1 MKRHGHSRT
10 PKTMG
15 AGAGG
20 SPASADFPTR
30 LLVLPGD
37 GVGPEIT
44 EAAVAMLD
52 AVADR
57 WPLELELET
66 AAIGLASLAAHGT
79 TLPEGTL
86 ERARAA
92 DGVILGPIDHLRYP
106 ARDRGGINVSA
117 ALRTGLD
124 LYANIRP
131 ARTRPELI
139 GPVGAFDLVIVREN
153 TEGFYP
159 DRNMYAGNGEFM
171 PDPDTALSVR
181 KISAAACR
189 RIALR
194 SFALARRRRRKV
206 TAIHKAN
213 NFILSDGLF
222 LREVRA
228 VAKEFPDVEL
238 DDVLVDAAAALL
250 VREPAR
256 FDVLCTTNFHGDILS
271 DLASELSG
279 SLGLA
284 GSLNAGDRHACAQA
298 QHGSAP
304 DIAGQDRVNPT
315 AMLLSVA
322 MLLEWLAERHARSDL
337 AAAATRITAAV
348 DRTLS
353 DPATRTADLGG
364 SLGTRAFTVAV
375 ISLLDKE

>member
-1 MKRHGHSRT
+1 MK
-10 PKTMG
+10 
-15 AGAGG
+15 
-20 SPASADFPTR
+20 

-44 EAAVAMLD
+44 AAGLAVLD
-52 AVADR
+52 AVAAR
-57 WPLELELET
+57 QPLELQRET
-66 AAIGLASLAAHGT
+66 APIGFATLATHGT
-79 TLPEGTL
+79 TLPDGVL
-86 ERARAA
+86 EQARAA
-92 DGVILGPIDHLRYP
+92 DGVILGPIDHLGYP

-131 ARTRPELI
+131 ARTRPGLN
-139 GPVGAFDLVIVREN
+139 GPVGEFDLVIVREN

-159 DRNMYAGNGEFM
+159 DRNMYAGSGEFM

-189 RIALR
+189 RIARR
-194 SFALARRRRRKV
+194 SFAMARRRRRRV

-228 VAKEFPDVEL
+228 TARDFPDVTL
-238 DDVLVDAAAALL
+238 DEVLVDAAAALL

-304 DIAGQDRVNPT
+304 DIAGQDRVNPS

-322 MLLEWLAERHARSDL
+322 MLLEWLAERHRRPDL
-337 AAAATRITAAV
+337 ATAATRITAAV

-353 DPATRTADLGG
+353 DPATRTADLDG
-364 SLGTRAFTVAV
+364 SLGTRAFTAAV
-375 ISLLDKE
+375 IAGLD

>member
-1 MKRHGHSRT
+1 MK
-10 PKTMG
+10 
-15 AGAGG
+15 
-20 SPASADFPTR
+20 

-44 EAAVAMLD
+44 AAALAVLD
-52 AVADR
+52 AAAAR
-57 WPLELELET
+57 RPLELERET
-66 AAIGLASLAAHGT
+66 APIGLAALAAHGT
-79 TLPEGTL
+79 TLPAGVL

-106 ARDRGGINVSA
+106 PRDRGGVNVSA

-131 ARTRPELI
+131 ARTRPGLR
-139 GPVGAFDLVIVREN
+139 GPVGEFDLVIVREN

-159 DRNMYAGNGEFM
+159 DRNMYAGSGEFM
-171 PDPDTALSVR
+171 PDPDTALAVR

-189 RIALR
+189 RIARR
-194 SFALARRRRRKV
+194 SFALARRRRRRV

-228 VAKEFPDVEL
+228 AAADFPDVAL
-238 DDVLVDAAAALL
+238 DEVLVDAAAALL

-271 DLASELSG
+271 DLAAELSG

-304 DIAGQDRVNPT
+304 DLAGRDRVNPS

-322 MLLEWLAERHARSDL
+322 MLLDWLAARRRRPDL
-337 AAAATRITAAV
+337 AAAARRISAAV
-348 DRTLS
+348 DRTLAN
-353 DPATRTADLGG
+353 PATRTADLGG
-364 SLGTRAFTVAV
+364 PLGTRAFTAAV
-375 ISLLDKE
+375 TAALARDA

>member
-1 MKRHGHSRT
+1 MK
-10 PKTMG
+10 
-15 AGAGG
+15 
-20 SPASADFPTR
+20 

-44 EAAVAMLD
+44 AAALAVLD
-52 AVADR
+52 AAAAR
-57 WPLELELET
+57 RPLELERET
-66 AAIGLASLAAHGT
+66 APIGLAALAAHGT
-79 TLPEGTL
+79 TLPAGVL

-106 ARDRGGINVSA
+106 PRDRGGVNVSA

-131 ARTRPELI
+131 ARTRPGLR
-139 GPVGAFDLVIVREN
+139 GPVGEFDLVIVREN

-159 DRNMYAGNGEFM
+159 DRNMYAGSGEFM
-171 PDPDTALSVR
+171 PDPDTALAVR

-189 RIALR
+189 RIARR
-194 SFALARRRRRKV
+194 SFALARRRRRRV

-228 VAKEFPDVEL
+228 AAADFPDVAL
-238 DDVLVDAAAALL
+238 DEVLVDAAAALL

-271 DLASELSG
+271 DLAAELSG

-304 DIAGQDRVNPT
+304 DLAGRDRVNPS

-322 MLLEWLAERHARSDL
+322 MLLDWLAARRRLPDL
-337 AAAATRITAAV
+337 AAAARRISAAV
-348 DRTLS
+348 DRTLAN
-353 DPATRTADLGG
+353 PATRTADLGG
-364 SLGTRAFTVAV
+364 PLGTRAFTAAV
-375 ISLLDKE
+375 TAALARDA

>member
-1 MKRHGHSRT
+1 MN
-10 PKTMG
+10 
-15 AGAGG
+15 
-20 SPASADFPTR
+20 
-30 LLVLPGD
+30 LLILPGD
-37 GVGPEIT
+37 GVGPEIA
-44 EAAVAMLD
+44 EAAVAVLD
-52 AVADR
+52 AVTER
-57 WPLELELET
+57 WPLDLERET
-66 AAIGLASLAAHGT
+66 AQIGVAALAEHGS

-92 DGVILGPIDHLRYP
+92 AGVILGPIDHMRYP
-106 ARDRGGINVSA
+106 ARDQGGVNVSA

-131 ARTRPELI
+131 ARTRPGLS
-139 GPVGAFDLVIVREN
+139 GPVGTFDLVIVREN

-171 PDPDTALSVR
+171 PDADTALSVR

-189 RIALR
+189 RIARR
-194 SFALARRRRRKV
+194 SFALAQRRRGKV

-228 VAKEFPDVEL
+228 VAADFPDVAVDE
-238 DDVLVDAAAALL
+238 VLVDAAAALL
-250 VREPAR
+250 VREPSR

-322 MLLEWLAERHARSDL
+322 MLLDWLAKRHQRSDL
-337 AAAATRITAAV
+337 AAAASRISAAV
-348 DRTLS
+348 DGTLS
-353 DPATRTADLGG
+353 NPATRTADLGG
-364 SLGTRAFTVAV
+364 SLGTAAFTDAV
-375 ISLLDKE
+375 IASLDKE

>member
-1 MKRHGHSRT
+1 MK
-10 PKTMG
+10 
-15 AGAGG
+15 
-20 SPASADFPTR
+20 

-37 GVGPEIT
+37 GVGPEIV
-44 EAAVAMLD
+44 EATLRVLD
-52 AVADR
+52 AVAAR
-57 WPLELELET
+57 QPLALERET
-66 AAIGLASLAAHGT
+66 AQIGFAALAAHGS
-79 TLPEGTL
+79 TLPAGVL

-92 DGVILGPIDHLRYP
+92 DGVVLGPIDHMRYP
-106 ARDRGGINVSA
+106 DRDQGGVNVSA

-131 ARTRPELI
+131 ARTRPGLS
-139 GPVGAFDLVIVREN
+139 GPVGTFDLVIVREN

-159 DRNMYAGNGEFM
+159 DRNMYAGSGEFM

-189 RIALR
+189 RIARR

-228 VAKEFPDVEL
+228 AATDFPDVAL
-238 DDVLVDAAAALL
+238 DEVLVDAAAALL
-250 VREPAR
+250 VREASR

-284 GSLNAGDRHACAQA
+284 GSLNAGERHACAQA

-322 MLLEWLAERHARSDL
+322 MLLEWQAEWQGRSDCG
-337 AAAATRITAAV
+337 AAAARITAAV

-353 DPATRTADLGG
+353 NPATRTADLGG
-364 SLGTRAFTVAV
+364 SLGTRAFTAAV
-375 ISLLDKE
+375 IAALA

>member
-1 MKRHGHSRT
+1 MN
-10 PKTMG
+10 
-15 AGAGG
+15 
-20 SPASADFPTR
+20 
-30 LLVLPGD
+30 LLILPGD
-37 GVGPEIT
+37 GVGPEIA
-44 EAAVAMLD
+44 EAAVAVLD
-52 AVADR
+52 AVTER
-57 WPLELELET
+57 WPLGLERET
-66 AAIGLASLAAHGT
+66 ARIGVAALAEHGT
-79 TLPEGTL
+79 TMPEGTL

-92 DGVILGPIDHLRYP
+92 DGVILGPIDHMRYP
-106 ARDRGGINVSA
+106 ARDQGGVNVSA

-131 ARTRPELI
+131 ARTRPGLS
-139 GPVGAFDLVIVREN
+139 GPVGTFDLVIVREN

-171 PDPDTALSVR
+171 PDADTALSVR

-189 RIALR
+189 RIARR
-194 SFALARRRRRKV
+194 SFALAQRRRGKV

-228 VAKEFPDVEL
+228 VAADFPDVAVDE
-238 DDVLVDAAAALL
+238 VLVDAAAALL
-250 VREPAR
+250 VREPSR

-322 MLLEWLAERHARSDL
+322 MLLDWLAKRHQRSDL
-337 AAAATRITAAV
+337 AAAASRISAAV
-348 DRTLS
+348 DGTLS
-353 DPATRTADLGG
+353 NPSTRTADLGG
-364 SLGTRAFTVAV
+364 SLGTAAFTDAV
-375 ISLLDKE
+375 IASLDKE

>member
-1 MKRHGHSRT
+1 MK
-10 PKTMG
+10 
-15 AGAGG
+15 
-20 SPASADFPTR
+20 

-37 GVGPEIT
+37 GVGPEIVAAALGVL
-44 EAAVAMLD
+44 EAVA
-52 AVADR
+52 AR
-57 WPLELELET
+57 QPLELEHET
-66 AAIGLASLAAHGT
+66 AEIGLAALASSGT
-79 TLPEGTL
+79 TLPEGVL
-86 ERARAA
+86 ERARAV
-92 DGVILGPIDHLRYP
+92 DGVVLGPIDHLRYP
-106 ARDRGGINVSA
+106 ERERGGVNVSA

-131 ARTRPELI
+131 ARTRPGLG

-159 DRNMYAGNGEFM
+159 DRNMHAGSGEFM

-189 RIALR
+189 RIARR
-194 SFALARRRRRKV
+194 SFGLARRRRRQV

-222 LREVRA
+222 LRQVRA
-228 VAKEFPDVEL
+228 VAADFPEVAL
-238 DDVLVDAAAALL
+238 DEVLVDAAAALL

-304 DIAGQDRVNPT
+304 DIAGKDRVNPS

-322 MLLEWLAERHARSDL
+322 MLLEWLAERHGRADL
-337 AAAATRITAAV
+337 GNAAQRISAAV

-364 SLGTRAFTVAV
+364 SLGTRAFTAAV
-375 ISLLDKE
+375 IERIDGDAAPHRLR

>member
-1 MKRHGHSRT
+1 MK
-10 PKTMG
+10 
-15 AGAGG
+15 
-20 SPASADFPTR
+20 

-44 EAAVAMLD
+44 AAALAVLD
-52 AVADR
+52 AAAAR
-57 WPLELELET
+57 RPLELERET
-66 AAIGLASLAAHGT
+66 APIGLAALAAHGT
-79 TLPEGTL
+79 TLPAGVL

-106 ARDRGGINVSA
+106 PRDRGGVNVSA

-131 ARTRPELI
+131 ARTRPGLR
-139 GPVGAFDLVIVREN
+139 GPVGEFDLVIVREN

-171 PDPDTALSVR
+171 PDPDTALAVR

-189 RIALR
+189 RVARR
-194 SFALARRRRRKV
+194 SFALARRRRRRV

-228 VAKEFPDVEL
+228 AAADFPDVAL
-238 DDVLVDAAAALL
+238 DEVLVDAAAALL

-271 DLASELSG
+271 DLAAELSG

-304 DIAGQDRVNPT
+304 DLAGRDRVNPS

-322 MLLEWLAERHARSDL
+322 MLLDWLAARRRRPDL
-337 AAAATRITAAV
+337 AAAAGSISAAV
-348 DRTLS
+348 DRTLAN
-353 DPATRTADLGG
+353 PATRTADLGG
-364 SLGTRAFTVAV
+364 PLGTRAFTAAV
-375 ISLLDKE
+375 TAALAPT

>member
-1 MKRHGHSRT
+1 MK
-10 PKTMG
+10 
-15 AGAGG
+15 
-20 SPASADFPTR
+20 

-44 EAAVAMLD
+44 KAALAVLD
-52 AVADR
+52 AVAAGQ
-57 WPLELELET
+57 PLELET
-66 AAIGLASLAAHGT
+66 APIGLAALATHGT
-79 TLPEGTL
+79 TLPDGAL

-106 ARDRGGINVSA
+106 DRDRGGVNVSA

-124 LYANIRP
+124 LYANLRP
-131 ARTRPELI
+131 ARTRPGLC
-139 GPVGAFDLVIVREN
+139 GPVGEFDLVIVREN

-159 DRNMYAGNGEFM
+159 DRNMYAGSGEFM

-189 RIALR
+189 RIARR
-194 SFALARRRRRKV
+194 SFALARRRRRRV

-228 VAKEFPDVEL
+228 TAREFPDVAL
-238 DDVLVDAAAALL
+238 DEVLVDAAAALL

-304 DIAGQDRVNPT
+304 DIAGQDRVNPS

-322 MLLEWLAERHARSDL
+322 MLLEWLAERHQQPELAV
-337 AAAATRITAAV
+337 AAARITTAV
-348 DRTLS
+348 DHTLAN
-353 DPATRTADLGG
+353 PATRTVDLGG
-364 SLGTRAFTVAV
+364 SLGTRAFTAAV
-375 ISLLDKE
+375 IAALDQHHPDRP

>member
-1 MKRHGHSRT
+1 MK
-10 PKTMG
+10 
-15 AGAGG
+15 
-20 SPASADFPTR
+20 

-44 EAAVAMLD
+44 AAALEVLD
-52 AVADR
+52 AAAAR
-57 WPLELELET
+57 APLGLERET
-66 AAIGLASLAAHGT
+66 APIGLAALTAGGT
-79 TLPEGTL
+79 TLPDGTL

-92 DGVILGPIDHLRYP
+92 DGIILGPIDHLRYP
-106 ARDRGGINVSA
+106 PRERGGVNVSA

-131 ARTRPELI
+131 ARTRPGLR
-139 GPVGAFDLVIVREN
+139 GPVGQFDLVIVREN

-159 DRNMYAGNGEFM
+159 DRNMYAGSGEFM

-181 KISAAACR
+181 KISATACR
-189 RIALR
+189 RIARR
-194 SFALARRRRRKV
+194 SFALARRRRRQRRV
-206 TAIHKAN
+206 TAVHKVN

-228 VAKEFPDVEL
+228 AAADFPEVAL
-238 DDVLVDAAAALL
+238 DEVLVDAAAALL

-298 QHGSAP
+298 QHGAAP
-304 DIAGQDRVNPT
+304 DLAGRDRVNPS

-322 MLLEWLAERHARSDL
+322 MLLDWLAERRRRPEL
-337 AAAATRITAAV
+337 AAAARRITAAL

-353 DPATRTADLGG
+353 NPATRTADLGG
-364 SLGTRAFTVAV
+364 SLGTRAFTAAV
-375 ISLLDKE
+375 IAALGDAGPP

>member
-1 MKRHGHSRT
+1 MK
-10 PKTMG
+10 
-15 AGAGG
+15 
-20 SPASADFPTR
+20 

-44 EAAVAMLD
+44 AAALAVLD
-52 AVADR
+52 AAATR
-57 WPLELELET
+57 RPLALERET
-66 AAIGLASLAAHGT
+66 APIGLAALAAHGT
-79 TLPEGTL
+79 TLPAGML

-106 ARDRGGINVSA
+106 PRDRGGVNVSA

-131 ARTRPELI
+131 ARTRPGLR
-139 GPVGAFDLVIVREN
+139 GPVGEFDLVIVREN

-159 DRNMYAGNGEFM
+159 DRNMYAGSGEFM
-171 PDPDTALSVR
+171 PDPDTALAVR

-189 RIALR
+189 RVARR
-194 SFALARRRRRKV
+194 SFALARRRRRRV

-228 VAKEFPDVEL
+228 AAADFPDVAL
-238 DDVLVDAAAALL
+238 DEVLVDAAAALL

-271 DLASELSG
+271 DLAAELSG

-304 DIAGQDRVNPT
+304 DLAGRDRVNPS
-315 AMLLSVA
+315 AMLFSVA
-322 MLLEWLAERHARSDL
+322 MLLDWLAARRRRPDL
-337 AAAATRITAAV
+337 AAAAGSISAAV
-348 DRTLS
+348 DRTLAN
-353 DPATRTADLGG
+353 PATRTADLGG
-364 SLGTRAFTVAV
+364 PLGTRAFTAAV
-375 ISLLDKE
+375 TAALAPT

>member
-1 MKRHGHSRT
+1 MN
-10 PKTMG
+10 
-15 AGAGG
+15 
-20 SPASADFPTR
+20 
-30 LLVLPGD
+30 LLVMHGD

-44 EAAVAMLD
+44 EAAMAVLD
-52 AVADR
+52 AAADR
-57 WPLELELET
+57 SPLDLERET
-66 AAIGLASLAAHGT
+66 AAIGLAALAEHGT

-92 DGVILGPIDHLRYP
+92 DGVILGPIDHMRYP
-106 ARDRGGINVSA
+106 ARDQGGVNVSA

-131 ARTRPELI
+131 ARTRPGLS
-139 GPVGAFDLVIVREN
+139 GPVGEFDLVIVREN

-171 PDPDTALSVR
+171 PDADTALSVR

-189 RIALR
+189 RIARR
-194 SFALARRRRRKV
+194 SFALARRRRGKV

-284 GSLNAGDRHACAQA
+284 GSLNAGDQHACAQA

-304 DIAGQDRVNPT
+304 DIAGRDLVNPT

-322 MLLEWLAERHARSDL
+322 MLLDWLAERHERPDL
-337 AAAATRITAAV
+337 AATASVIAGAV
-348 DRTLS
+348 DRALA

-364 SLGTRAFTVAV
+364 SLGTRAFTDAV
-375 ISLLDKE
+375 IASLDKD

>member
-1 MKRHGHSRT
+1 MK
-10 PKTMG
+10 
-15 AGAGG
+15 
-20 SPASADFPTR
+20 

-44 EAAVAMLD
+44 DAALAVLD
-52 AVADR
+52 AVATR
-57 WPLELELET
+57 QPLDLERET
-66 AAIGLASLAAHGT
+66 MPIGLAALAAHGT

-106 ARDRGGINVSA
+106 ARDRGGVNVSA

-131 ARTRPELI
+131 ARTRPGLS

-159 DRNMYAGNGEFM
+159 DRNMYAGSGEFM
-171 PDPDTALSVR
+171 PDADTALSVR

-189 RIALR
+189 RIARR
-194 SFALARRRRRKV
+194 SFALAQRRRRKV

-228 VAKEFPDVEL
+228 VAGDFPEVAL
-238 DDVLVDAAAALL
+238 DEVLVDAAAALL

-315 AMLLSVA
+315 G
-322 MLLEWLAERHARSDL
+322 RR
-337 AAAATRITAAV
+337 R
-348 DRTLS
+348 
-353 DPATRTADLGG
+353 
-364 SLGTRAFTVAV
+364 
-375 ISLLDKE
+375 

>member
-1 MKRHGHSRT
+1 MK
-10 PKTMG
+10 
-15 AGAGG
+15 
-20 SPASADFPTR
+20 

-44 EAAVAMLD
+44 DAAVAVLD
-52 AVADR
+52 AVTAR
-57 WPLELELET
+57 RPLDLERET
-66 AAIGLASLAAHGT
+66 SPIGLAAQAEHGT
-79 TLPEGTL
+79 TLPDGTL

-92 DGVILGPIDHLRYP
+92 DGVILGPIDHMRYP
-106 ARDRGGINVSA
+106 PRDQGGVNVSA

-131 ARTRPELI
+131 ARTRPGLV
-139 GPVGAFDLVIVREN
+139 GPVGEFDLVIAREN

-171 PDPDTALSVR
+171 PDADTALSVR
-181 KISAAACR
+181 KISAGACR
-189 RIALR
+189 RIARR
-194 SFALARRRRRKV
+194 SFTLARRRRGKV

-228 VAKEFPDVEL
+228 VATEFPDVVL
-238 DDVLVDAAAALL
+238 DEVLVDAAAALL

-304 DIAGQDRVNPT
+304 DIAGQDRVNPS

-322 MLLEWLAERHARSDL
+322 MLLDWLAERHERSDL
-337 AAAATRITAAV
+337 AAAASRIAAAV
-348 DRTLS
+348 DGTLS
-353 DPATRTADLGG
+353 NPATRTADLGG
-364 SLGTRAFTVAV
+364 PLGTRAFTAAV
-375 ISLLDKE
+375 IAALEP

>member
-1 MKRHGHSRT
+1 MK
-10 PKTMG
+10 
-15 AGAGG
+15 
-20 SPASADFPTR
+20 

-44 EAAVAMLD
+44 AAALAVLD
-52 AVADR
+52 AAAAR
-57 WPLELELET
+57 GPLELERET
-66 AAIGLASLAAHGT
+66 APIGLAALAAHGT
-79 TLPEGTL
+79 TLPAGVL

-106 ARDRGGINVSA
+106 PRDRGGVNVSA
-117 ALRTGLD
+117 TLRTGLD

-131 ARTRPELI
+131 ARTRPGLR
-139 GPVGAFDLVIVREN
+139 GPVGEFDLVIVREN

-159 DRNMYAGNGEFM
+159 DRNMYAGSGEFM
-171 PDPDTALSVR
+171 PDPDTALAVR

-189 RIALR
+189 RIARR
-194 SFALARRRRRKV
+194 SFALARRRRRRV

-228 VAKEFPDVEL
+228 AAADFPDVAL
-238 DDVLVDAAAALL
+238 DEVLVDAAAALL

-271 DLASELSG
+271 DLAAELSG

-304 DIAGQDRVNPT
+304 DLAGRDRVNPS

-322 MLLEWLAERHARSDL
+322 MLLDWLAARRRRPDL
-337 AAAATRITAAV
+337 AAAAGSISAAV
-348 DRTLS
+348 DRTLAN
-353 DPATRTADLGG
+353 PATRTADLGG
-364 SLGTRAFTVAV
+364 PLGTRAFTAAV
-375 ISLLDKE
+375 TAALAPT

>member
-1 MKRHGHSRT
+1 MK
-10 PKTMG
+10 
-15 AGAGG
+15 
-20 SPASADFPTR
+20 

-44 EAAVAMLD
+44 DAALSVLD
-52 AVADR
+52 ALAGR
-57 WPLELELET
+57 GPLDLEWET
-66 AAIGLASLAAHGT
+66 APIGLAALAEHGT

-106 ARDRGGINVSA
+106 ARGQGGVNVSA
-117 ALRTGLD
+117 TLRTGLD

-131 ARTRPELI
+131 ARTRPRLS
-139 GPVGAFDLVIVREN
+139 GPVGDFDLVIVREN

-159 DRNMYAGNGEFM
+159 DRNMYAGSGEFM
-171 PDPDTALSVR
+171 PDADTALSVR

-189 RIALR
+189 RIARR

-228 VAKEFPDVEL
+228 VADDYPDVEL
-238 DDVLVDAAAALL
+238 DEVLVDAAAALL
-250 VREPAR
+250 VRQPAR

-322 MLLEWLAERHARSDL
+322 MLLEWLAERRGRPDL
-337 AAAATRITAAV
+337 AAAANRITAAV
-348 DRTLS
+348 DRVLS
-353 DPATRTADLGG
+353 EPATRTADLGG
-364 SLGTRAFTVAV
+364 PLGTEAFTAAV
-375 ISLLDKE
+375 VSSLE

>member
-1 MKRHGHSRT
+1 MK
-10 PKTMG
+10 
-15 AGAGG
+15 
-20 SPASADFPTR
+20 

-44 EAAVAMLD
+44 NAAVAVLD
-52 AVADR
+52 AVAAR
-57 WPLELELET
+57 QPLDLERET
-66 AAIGLASLAAHGT
+66 EDIGLAALAAHGT

-86 ERARAA
+86 EKARAA

-106 ARDRGGINVSA
+106 ARDQGGVNVSA
-117 ALRTGLD
+117 ALRIGLD

-131 ARTRPELI
+131 ARTRRGLS
-139 GPVGAFDLVIVREN
+139 GPVGDFDLVIVREN

-159 DRNMYAGNGEFM
+159 DRNMYAGSGEFM
-171 PDPDTALSVR
+171 PDADTALSVR

-189 RIALR
+189 RIARR
-194 SFALARRRRRKV
+194 SFALAQRRRRKV
-206 TAIHKAN
+206 TAIHKVN

-228 VAKEFPDVEL
+228 VAEDYPDVEL
-238 DDVLVDAAAALL
+238 NEVLVDAAAALL

-322 MLLEWLAERHARSDL
+322 MLLEWLAERHERSDL
-337 AAAATRITAAV
+337 AGAAVRITGAL

-353 DPATRTADLGG
+353 DPASRTADLGG
-364 SLGTRAFTVAV
+364 PLGTRAFTAAV
-375 ISLLDKE
+375 TSALDQE

>member
-1 MKRHGHSRT
+1 MK
-10 PKTMG
+10 
-15 AGAGG
+15 
-20 SPASADFPTR
+20 

-44 EAAVAMLD
+44 AAALAVLD
-52 AVADR
+52 AAAAR
-57 WPLELELET
+57 RPLELERET
-66 AAIGLASLAAHGT
+66 APIGLAALAAHGT
-79 TLPEGTL
+79 TLPAGVL

-106 ARDRGGINVSA
+106 PRDRGGVNVSA

-131 ARTRPELI
+131 ARTRPGLR
-139 GPVGAFDLVIVREN
+139 GPVGEFDLVIVREN

-159 DRNMYAGNGEFM
+159 DRNMYAGSGEFM
-171 PDPDTALSVR
+171 PDPDTALAVR

-189 RIALR
+189 RVARR
-194 SFALARRRRRKV
+194 SFALARRRRRRV

-228 VAKEFPDVEL
+228 AAADFPDVAL
-238 DDVLVDAAAALL
+238 DEVLVDAAAALL

-271 DLASELSG
+271 DLAAELSG

-304 DIAGQDRVNPT
+304 DLAGRDRVNPS

-322 MLLEWLAERHARSDL
+322 MLLDWLAARRRRPDL
-337 AAAATRITAAV
+337 AAAAGSISAAV
-348 DRTLS
+348 DRTLAN
-353 DPATRTADLGG
+353 PATRTADLGG
-364 SLGTRAFTVAV
+364 PLGTRAFTAAV
-375 ISLLDKE
+375 TAALAPT